1 MKLSGCDPWGSRLDW
16 TYSKLD
22 LTVKHILRI
31 ALRWGNVLR
40 PGDYYTTLH
49 YTTLHNITLHYIPRG
64 QTRSSM
70 TSKMILS

>member
-1 MKLSGCDPWGSRLDW
+1 MKLSGCNPWGSRLDW

-31 ALRWGNVLR
+31 ALRWGTVLR

-49 YTTLHNITLHYIPRG
+49 FITLHYFVPEVIVEGINRI
-64 QTRSSM
+64 SSQC
-70 TSKMILS
+70 